1 MIAIFFSAITAA
13 RRMAGSIGVVAPE
26 ETPWSASLVP

>member
-1 MIAIFFSAITAA
+1 MLAIFPAITAA
-13 RRMAGSIGVVAPE
+13 GRIARSIGVVAPE